1 MGENEKSPTRLTVV
15 LQGFLFISIIVHRY
29 IYTI

>member
-15 LQGFLFISIIVHRY
+15 LQGFFYIHIVHRY